1 MQPPLS
7 LLPLLVGP
15 PAFFLATAFA
25 AAGFFLALLF
35 ALETPMGKS
44 KAFSTNSMSSSDRS
58 PLQTVAAL
66 PFFFSLLEDKSACEL
81 DCFLLFHRARLGNF
95 RSSVITCPSRF
106 QALCDAFRD
115 ARGQSDQDLVGKA
128 FDFDFESTRGKLSM
142 QEYGMGHALQRGR
155 EQERPSSQRCC
166 LAFPIV
172 QALCFALVRGRCT
185 VAIALRSHQVSCQ
198 IVDMAPQPAWTRRRR
213 EHLLEDAYGT
223 ADEAGEY

>member
-1 MQPPLS
+1 MVHPVESLALS
-7 LLPLLVGP
+7 LRDVCLAACRSSQPTDSGYDVGSH
-15 PAFFLATAFA
+15 
-25 AAGFFLALLF
+25 AL
-35 ALETPMGKS
+35 
-44 KAFSTNSMSSSDRS
+44 
-58 PLQTVAAL
+58 
-66 PFFFSLLEDKSACEL
+66 
-81 DCFLLFHRARLGNF
+81 ARLRVDEFPDPTDN
-95 RSSVITCPSRF
+95 STIVQHCVPSRF

-166 LAFPIV
+166 LAFPMV